1 MNTAVSALGSGI
13 KAAVPLAAGAAA
25 GAIVE
30 ALKDRV
36 ANNVVDQIEW
46 ATKRPVLKVYNKLA
60 EARKALQATAKAMI
74 NDAFPGLFPKRKSL
88 PQKIKNAIE
97 RNLEAYVKAKE
108 KFGDEMAME
117 IEEKI
122 FQPVEKYINKR
133 QKHQEQKRK
142 NILGTGTLAGV
153 STFAPAALKQLH
165 DLFQTDDEI
174 DELGEAAA
182 IPIVGAVKRTPAKI
196 KYYNLFRTGRN
207 VNAKPS
213 QSILNFLKYKL

>member
-13 KAAVPLAAGAAA
+13 KAVVPLAAGAAA
-25 GAIVE
+25 GAIAD

-46 ATKRPVLKVYNKLA
+46 ATKTPVLKVYNKLA
-60 EARKALQATAKAMI
+60 EARKALQVTAKDMI
-74 NDAFPGLFPKRKSL
+74 NSAFPGLFPKKKSL
-88 PQKIKNAIE
+88 PKKIKAAIE
-97 RNLEAYVKAKE
+97 KNLKAYVATKE
-108 KFGDEMAME
+108 QFGDEIAMY

-122 FQPVEKYINKR
+122 FKPVDDYIHKR
-133 QKHQEQKRK
+133 QRQQEKKQQE
-142 NILGTGTLAGV
+142 ILGTGAFAGASTL
-153 STFAPAALKQLH
+153 APAALNQLRN
-165 DLFQTDDEI
+165 LFQTDDEI

-196 KYYNLFRTGRN
+196 KYYNLFRAGRN